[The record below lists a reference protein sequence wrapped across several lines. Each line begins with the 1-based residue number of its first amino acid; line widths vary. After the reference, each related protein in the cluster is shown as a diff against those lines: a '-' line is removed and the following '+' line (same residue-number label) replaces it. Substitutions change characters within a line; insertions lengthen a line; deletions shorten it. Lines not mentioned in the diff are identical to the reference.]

1 MQDNIEYWAATS
13 TSYRSIFSPEDLL
26 EGETLVTGER
36 PVLPILDAEETRTAL
51 ISEAD
56 IIMAD
61 WIIDLQLVTITDE
74 NRQKLIAW
82 RAYKE
87 ELKAMDLSSAPDIAW
102 PAKPTIVKG

>member
-1 MQDNIEYWAATS
+1 MPDNNEYWAATS
-13 TSYRSIFSPEDLL
+13 TSYRSIFSPEDLV

-36 PVLPILDAEETRTAL
+36 PTLPILNAEEARAAL

-61 WIIDLQLVTITDE
+61 WIIDLQLGTITDDD
-74 NRQKLIAW
+74 RQKLIAW

-87 ELKAMDLSSAPDIAW
+87 ELKALDLSSAPDIVW
-102 PAKPTIVKG
+102 PPKPAV